1 MTRQDD
7 APDWSVRDQQRAE
20 LEQAVVGTVLMNPH
34 QYADVAEII
43 HPDMLRHPPAR
54 IVWDLLG
61 RRITAGEP
69 TDFLA
74 LQLALSDDDL
84 KRIGGPA
91 AFTLLANHSVGSALW
106 HADRL
111 RQHVVRDL
119 VTGLLHG
126 AITRVQQDDDIEA
139 ALEAITT
146 TLTDLGDTAAE
157 SSTSDWA
164 EVDLNPVLDGTHK
177 PAQPTVGA
185 RNDGIGLFYPGRVN
199 GIQGESE
206 AGKSWVA
213 LICCLVEINRGCH
226 VFYLDFEDSEEG
238 IVGRLLLLGANPD
251 DVREYFHYIRPA
263 TAPTTATVKALAR
276 RITGL
281 NATLAVLDG
290 VTEAMTMMGLELK
303 ENSDIAKF
311 GRMLLRPLADT
322 GAAVVSLDHVVK
334 NNESRGRYSLGGVHK
349 LNAVDGVQYML
360 EAVHPFGVNT
370 EGRSRLR
377 IAKDRPAQV
386 RRHAL
391 PGGKNPM
398 HWFADLVIVWRSDD
412 FSEAY
417 LYPPSQGSAELE
429 TVAETDERGREDLE
443 IAERAQEVL
452 SVLSASSTP
461 LSTTNVVDR
470 VLGRGSLTRKAL
482 ERLVAEGR
490 VARTVGPRKALLHSI
505 PKQTEPGD
513 GA

>member
-1 MTRQDD
+1 MTKHEE
-7 APDWSVRDQQRAE
+7 APEWSVRDQQRLE
-20 LEQAVVGTVLMNPH
+20 LEQAVVGTVLMNCGE
-34 QYADVAEII
+34 YAEVAEIV
-43 HPDMLRHPPAR
+43 HPDMLRHPQTR

-61 RRITAGEP
+61 RRLAAGEP

-74 LQLALSDDDL
+74 LQLALPEEAL
-84 KRIGGPA
+84 KQAGGPA
-91 AFTLLANHSVGSALW
+91 VFSLLANHSVGSALW
-106 HADRL
+106 HAERL
-111 RQHVVRDL
+111 RQHVIRDQ
-119 VTGLLHG
+119 VTGLLRG
-126 AITRVQQDDDIEA
+126 AITRVQQDDDVEA
-139 ALEAITT
+139 ALEAVTT
-146 TLTDLGDTAAE
+146 ALTDLGDSTPE
-157 SSTSDWA
+157 GGTSDWA

-213 LICCLVEINRGCH
+213 LICCLVEMNRGCH

-238 IVGRLLLLGANPD
+238 IVGRLMLLGANPD
-251 DVREYFHYIRPA
+251 DVRTYFHYIRPA
-263 TAPTTATVKALAR
+263 TAPTPATIKTLGR
-276 RITGL
+276 RITDL
-281 NATLAVLDG
+281 RATLAVLDG

-311 GRMLLRPLADT
+311 GRTLLRPLADT

-377 IAKDRPAQV
+377 IAKDRPAQI

-412 FSEAY
+412 FSEAF
-417 LYPPSQGSAELE
+417 LYPPSQGSAELA
-429 TVAETDERGREDLE
+429 TVAEKDDLAKEKAE
-443 IAERAQEVL
+443 IEERAQEVL
-452 SVLSASSTP
+452 RVLTEADTP
-461 LSTTNVVDR
+461 LSKTSIEER
-470 VLGRGSLTRKAL
+470 VLGRGSVTRRAV
-482 ERLVAEGR
+482 EHLVADGR
-490 VARTVGPRKALLHSI
+490 VIRTTGPRRATLHTV
-505 PKQTEPGD
+505 PKPKD
-513 GA
+513 GTDA

>member
-1 MTRQDD
+1 MTRQEE
-7 APDWSVRDQQRAE
+7 APEWSVRDQQRME
-20 LEQAVVGTVLMNPH
+20 LEQAVVGTVMMSPRE
-34 QYADVAEII
+34 YAEVAEIV
-43 HPDMLRHPPAR
+43 HADMFRHPQTR

-74 LQLALSDDDL
+74 LQLALPEADL
-84 KRIGGPA
+84 KQIGGPV
-91 AFTLLANHSVGSALW
+91 AFSLLASHSVGSALW
-106 HADRL
+106 HAERL
-111 RQHVVRDL
+111 RHHVIRDQ
-119 VTGLLHG
+119 VTGVLRG
-126 AITRVQQDDDIEA
+126 AITRVQQDDDVDA
-139 ALEAITT
+139 ALDAVTT
-146 TLTDLGDTAAE
+146 ALTDLGTTAPQGGA
-157 SSTSDWA
+157 SDWA
-164 EVDLNPVLDGTHK
+164 EVDLTAVLDGTHK

-185 RNDGIGLFYPGRVN
+185 RNDGVGMFYPGRVN

-213 LICCLVEINRGCH
+213 LICCLVEINRRNH

-238 IVGRLLLLGANPD
+238 IVGRLMLLGANPD
-251 DVREYFHYIRPA
+251 DVRTYFHYIRPA
-263 TAPTTATVKALAR
+263 TAPTTATIKTLGR
-276 RITGL
+276 RITDL
-281 NATLAVLDG
+281 QATLAVLDG

-311 GRMLLRPLADT
+311 GRTLLRPLADT

-334 NNESRGRYSLGGVHK
+334 STESRGRYSLGGVHK

-398 HWFADLVIVWRSDD
+398 HWFSDLVIVWRSDD
-412 FSEAY
+412 FSEAF
-417 LYPPSQGSAELE
+417 LYPPSQGSAEME
-429 TVAETDERGREDLE
+429 TTAEADALAKEKTE
-443 IAERAQEVL
+443 IEERAVEVL
-452 SVLSASSTP
+452 RVLSRSDTP
-461 LSTTNVVDR
+461 LSKKAIEER
-470 VLGRGSLTRKAL
+470 VLGRVGITRKAV
-482 ERLVAEGR
+482 ERLVDEGR
-490 VARTVGPRKALLHSI
+490 VIRATGARNAALHTI
-505 PKQTEPGD
+505 PKQAEGE
-513 GA
+513 